1 LAVDRRDEVERE
13 LLPRSLKFTAVAL
26 SCALATLVVATVL
39 FARQAALVRDATAE
53 EMALN
58 DWQGRLQSVLVSLI
72 DAETGQRGYLLTGN
86 ARYLVPYNAAIH
98 DIPMTLDSLRE
109 VPIADPS
116 LPVHLSAIEER
127 ASAKIRE
134 LTETIRLR
142 ESGAMLEAL
151 AIVRTDAGLGQL
163 HRLRGDSREVTAVVA
178 AHRQAMNDRVVRGSL
193 KTERLAV
200 MTAVALVAVIL
211 LAGMEIWLLLGAR
224 SRQTRALK
232 ELAEVFDHTPDFVAQ
247 ADWMGRMLYLNP
259 AARRALR
266 LAEDAD
272 IKGRAFSEFFTDET
286 NRRWMPEII
295 PAAKRDGV
303 WLGETAVR
311 LPRGAVPVN
320 HMVIAHHGSLGRVV
334 RYTSIMRDIS
344 EQVTTRAELAR
355 QTATL
360 NAIVESIPANVV
372 VWDTDLRYRLVNR
385 EFERS
390 RGRREDFIGLKF
402 EDAWGPDEYERSIP
416 WLRRALAG
424 ETVSHEMDYQQ
435 PSGSQHVLA
444 TYTPLHLE
452 DGTVGGV
459 IGVAQDITQHR
470 EENLRLTL
478 LSERDP
484 LTGLMNRTGFEAY
497 LEKKVSEGDGASVGV
512 LYVDLDNFK
521 PVNDRY
527 GHSTGDEVLRQLAA
541 RLQGAVR
548 PTDVVARL
556 GGDEFA
562 IALAGLHGAA
572 DADAVAHKVVSLAR
586 QEFQLGG
593 RTVTIS
599 ASVGIAFDAD
609 AQGGWKNLVNQADAM
624 AYEAKAQGRGRSAL
638 FGRDGTSTTRI
649 QRKLQKG

>member
-1 LAVDRRDEVERE
+1 MERRDEVERE
-13 LLPRSLKFTAVAL
+13 PFPRRLKFTAVAL
-26 SCALATLVVATVL
+26 SCALATLVVAMLL
-39 FARQAALVRDATAE
+39 FARQAALVRDATTE
-53 EMALN
+53 EMTLN
-58 DWQGRLQSVLVSLI
+58 DWQAQLQSVLVSLI
-72 DAETGQRGYLLTGN
+72 DAETGQRGFLLTGN
-86 ARYLVPYNAAIH
+86 MRYLAPYNAAIH
-98 DIPMTLDSLRE
+98 DIPATLEALRD
-109 VPIADPS
+109 VPIPDPS
-116 LPVHLSAIEER
+116 LPRRLREIDEL
-127 ASAKIRE
+127 ASVKIAE

-142 ESGAMLEAL
+142 EAGSMLDAL
-151 AIVRTDAGLGQL
+151 ALVRTDAGQGQME
-163 HRLRGDSREVTAVVA
+163 RLRHDIQEVAAVVA
-178 AHRQAMNDRVVRGSL
+178 AHRQAMTDRVVRGSL
-193 KTERLAV
+193 KTERLAF
-200 MTAVALVAVIL
+200 MTAMALIVVTL
-211 LAGMEIWLLLGAR
+211 LAGIEIWLLLTAR
-224 SRQTRALK
+224 SKQTRALR

-266 LAEDAD
+266 LSPDAD
-272 IKGRAFSEFFTDET
+272 VKARAFSEFFTEET
-286 NRRWMPEII
+286 NLRWTPEII

-320 HMVIAHHGSLGRVV
+320 HMVIAHHGTLGRVI

-344 EQVTTRAELAR
+344 EQVATRAELAR

-360 NAIVESIPANVV
+360 NAIIESIPAIVV
-372 VWDTDLRYRLVNR
+372 VWDVDLRYRLVNR

-424 ETVSHEMDYQQ
+424 ETVSYEKDYQQ
-435 PSGSQHVLA
+435 SGRSQHVLA

-459 IGVAQDITQHR
+459 IGVAQDITSHR
-470 EENLRLTL
+470 EENLRLAL

-484 LTGLMNRTGFEAY
+484 LTGLTNRTGFEAY
-497 LEKKVSEGDGASVGV
+497 LERKVSEGDGASLGV
-512 LYVDLDNFK
+512 LYVDLDHFK

-527 GHSTGDEVLRQLAA
+527 GHSTGDEVLRQLSA
-541 RLQGAVR
+541 RLQSVVQ
-548 PTDVVARL
+548 PTDAVARL

-562 IALAGLHGAA
+562 IALVGLHGPA
-572 DADAVAHKVVSLAR
+572 DAEAVAHKVVALAR
-586 QEFQLGG
+586 QEFQVGG
-593 RTVTIS
+593 RIVTIG

-609 AQGGWKNLVNQADAM
+609 AQGGWKNMVNQADAM

-649 QRKLQKG
+649 QRKLLKA

>member
-1 LAVDRRDEVERE
+1 MERRDKAEHES
-13 LLPRSLKFTAVAL
+13 LPRRLKFTAVAL
-26 SCALATLVVATVL
+26 TCALVALVVGTVL
-39 FARQAALVRDATAE
+39 FARQAALVRDATSE

-58 DWQGRLQSVLVSLI
+58 DWHARLQSVLVALI

-86 ARYLVPYNAAIH
+86 ARYLAPYNAAIH
-98 DIPMTLDSLRE
+98 DIPVALDGLRD
-109 VPIADPS
+109 VPIPDPALPRHLAD
-116 LPVHLSAIEER
+116 IER
-127 ASAKIRE
+127 LASRKIGE

-151 AIVRTDAGLGQL
+151 AMVRTDAGQGQME
-163 HRLRGDSREVTAVVA
+163 RLRQGIEQVSAIVVA
-178 AHRQAMNDRVVRGSL
+178 HREATGSRVLRGSL
-193 KTERLAV
+193 ETERLAILS
-200 MTAVALVAVIL
+200 AAALVAVVL
-211 LAGMEIWLLLGAR
+211 LAGVETWLLLGSR
-224 SRQTRALK
+224 SKQTRALR

-266 LAEDAD
+266 ISPDAD
-272 IKGRAFSEFFTDET
+272 VKGRAFSEFFTDDT

-295 PAAKRDGV
+295 PAARRDGV

-320 HMVIAHHGSLGRVV
+320 HMVIPHLGTLGRVV

-344 EQVTTRAELAR
+344 GQVTTRAELAR

-360 NAIVESIPANVV
+360 NAVIESIPAIVV
-372 VWDTDLRYRLVNR
+372 VWDVDLRYRLVNR

-390 RGRREDFIGLKF
+390 RGRREDFIGLRF

-424 ETVSHEMDYQQ
+424 ETVSCEKDFQL
-435 PSGSQHVLA
+435 PGGALQHVLA
-444 TYTPLHLE
+444 TYMPLHLE

-459 IGVAQDITQHR
+459 IGVAQDITTHR
-470 EENLRLTL
+470 EEKQRLTF

-484 LTGLMNRTGFEAY
+484 LTGLMNRAGFESY
-497 LEKKVSEGDGASVGV
+497 LEQKVSHGDGASLAV
-512 LYVDLDNFK
+512 LYVDLDHFK

-527 GHSTGDEVLRQLAA
+527 GHATGDDVLRQLAV
-541 RLQGAVR
+541 RLQGVVR
-548 PTDVVARL
+548 PTDAVARL

-562 IALAGLHGAA
+562 IALAGLQGPASA
-572 DADAVAHKVVSLAR
+572 ESVAQKVVALAGR
-586 QEFQLGG
+586 EFHLAG
-593 RTVTIS
+593 RRVTIG

-609 AQGGWKNLVNQADAM
+609 AQGGWLNLVNQADAM

-649 QRKLQKG
+649 QRKLLKA